1 MYKES
6 RYLGIH
12 FIVVLDK
19 KQERSKNEMKKNQLI
34 MQRRIVSSGMVM
46 RLNDTK
52 YGQIL
57 SEVDFF

>member
-1 MYKES
+1 MYKDS
-6 RYLGIH
+6 RLYLDIH
-12 FIVVLDK
+12 FIVADK

-46 RLNDTK
+46 RLNDAT

-57 SEVDFF
+57 SEVAFF